1 MIFANDMRRVF
12 HITALIALL
21 LAAAPARV
29 RATTLQRMTLEELAA
44 TAPVIARVRCI
55 ASESRWEQ
63 GRIWTLTHVEVRE
76 VLKGSAPRQITLR
89 LLGGKVGGLIAKV
102 EGVPR
107 FVAGEEVIVFLEPS
121 RAGGWGV
128 VSWVQGTFR
137 IARAGAEGEERVTQ
151 DTAGV
156 AVFDPRTQRFERGD
170 ARKLPLVEFKAR
182 VARAVKR
189 GRGGAR

>member
-1 MIFANDMRRVF
+1 MR
-12 HITALIALL
+12 LILRIGGLCALL
-21 LAAAPARV
+21 LAAVAAGV
-29 RATTLQRMTLEELAA
+29 RATTLQRMTIEELAA

-63 GRIWTLTHVEVRE
+63 GRIWTLTQVEVHE
-76 VLKGSAPRQITLR
+76 LLKGSAPRQITLR

-107 FVAGEEVIVFLEPS
+107 FTAGEEAIVFLEPS

-137 IARAGAEGEERVTQ
+137 ISRAGAGGEERVTQ

-156 AVFDPRTQRFERGD
+156 AMFDPRTQRFERGD
-170 ARKLPLVEFKAR
+170 TRNLPLAEFKMR
-182 VARAVKR
+182 VARAVER
-189 GRGGAR
+189 GRGGVR